1 MGKRICLEA
10 RWLNTLL
17 IHIKLEELILKV
29 YHFLHQT
36 RNVIHKNALQQL
48 YFALHTFLCFWF
60 TANEHTIKDLIQIRK
75 RNWKTRRVN
84 LGAVSVHACLLLHYV
99 WMAKIIF
106 RILFGYM
113 AMACPLSNIHF
124 ADFSTIRNCRC
135 KSTNCSMDLVIRFV
149 CFQEDLWVNS
159 KSLCST
165 SVYCFVLHK
174 I

>member
-1 MGKRICLEA
+1 M
-10 RWLNTLL
+10 
-17 IHIKLEELILKV
+17 
-29 YHFLHQT
+29 
-36 RNVIHKNALQQL
+36 RNVIRKYALQQL

-124 ADFSTIRNCRC
+124 ADFSTIRNWRC
-135 KSTNCSMDLVIRFV
+135 KSTNAVWIWLFGLFVFRRIYEWTVKVYAARQCIVLCCIRYSFKQ
-149 CFQEDLWVNS
+149 CCAWNRWGDYS
-159 KSLCST
+159 KTEIL
-165 SVYCFVLHK
+165 
-174 I
+174 